1 MTILDA
7 EQNGEG
13 AKELDGALFAK
24 MAMGGAANLQA
35 NVDTVNNLNVFPVP
49 DGDTGDNMYMTIG
62 GGIAELSDMDS
73 ESNLSSVV
81 EAFAHG
87 MLMGARGNSGVILS
101 QFFSGIAKGFKN
113 CEKADVAVVGKA
125 LESGVSQAYKAVL
138 TPTEGTILTV
148 AREAVEKVSASA
160 DEYNDIKELFSDLRK
175 EMNESLQ
182 RTPEL
187 LPVLKEAGVID
198 SGGAG
203 LFFIAEGFE
212 KVLSGEQI
220 SVSSAPIGAQHKTVD
235 VSAFNADSEMTY
247 GYCTEL
253 LLQLQNKKVDVD
265 AFDCKIITDFLST
278 VGDSV
283 VSFKDGSIVKIHVH
297 TKTPER
303 VLEFCHSF
311 GEFVSLKIENM
322 SLQHNETIKNET
334 TKNETIKNEE
344 KQPEPMKKYGIVSVC
359 TGEGIAE
366 TFKSFGVDEIISGGQ
381 TNNPSTSEF
390 IEAFEN
396 IRAEHIFVF
405 PNNSNI
411 IMAARQAAQIYDK
424 AQIHVIESKD
434 IGSGYVGVI
443 NFDFELESPE
453 ALEELILEAMKGVT
467 TGYVSPAIRDA
478 KLCGVDIRNG
488 EYIGYIGKE
497 IITCDETDT
506 LAAVNL
512 AKKMFDSTGK
522 YILTVFCKESAEG
535 AEAQSLKALLEKEL
549 SDAEIYFAN
558 GGQEIYPYILLAE

>member
-1 MTILDA
+1 MTILDVDFD
-7 EQNGEG
+7 G
-13 AKELDGALFAK
+13 ADISELDGALFAK

-35 NVDTVNNLNVFPVP
+35 NVDAVNNLNVFPVP
-49 DGDTGDNMYMTIG
+49 DGDTGDNMFMTID

-73 ESNLSSVV
+73 ESGLCSVV

-113 CEKADVAVVGKA
+113 CEKADVDIVGKA
-125 LESGVSQAYKAVL
+125 LQNGVSQAYKAVL

-148 AREAVEKVSASA
+148 AREAVEKVASQSG
-160 DEYNDIKELFSDLRK
+160 EYKDIRELFSDLKK

-212 KVLSGEQI
+212 KVLAGEEI
-220 SVSSAPIGAQHKTVD
+220 STVPTQAKSHAKTID
-235 VSAFNADSEMTY
+235 TSAFGADSEMTY

-253 LLQLQNKKVDVD
+253 LLQLQNSKVDVSS
-265 AFDCKIITDFLST
+265 FDCGVITDFLST

-283 VSFKDGSIVKIHVH
+283 VSFMDGSIVKIHVH
-297 TKTPER
+297 TKYPES
-303 VLEFCHSF
+303 VLEFCHKY

-322 SLQHNETIKNET
+322 SLQHNETIK
-334 TKNETIKNEE
+334 KEE
-344 KQPEPMKKYGIVSVC
+344 KTVTKKYGIVTVC

-366 TFKSFGVDEIISGGQ
+366 TFKSLGVDEVISGGQ
-381 TNNPSTSEF
+381 TNNPSTAEF
-390 IEAFEN
+390 VEAFDR
-396 IRAEHIFVF
+396 IGAEHIFVF

-411 IMAARQAAQIYDK
+411 IMAAKQAAQIYEK
-424 AQIHVIESKD
+424 STVHVIKSKD

-443 NFDFELESPE
+443 NFDFEAEDVE
-453 ALEELILEAMKGVT
+453 ALKEQVTQAMKTVT

-497 IITCDETDT
+497 IVCCDETCT
-506 LAAVNL
+506 LAALNL
-512 AKKMFDSTGK
+512 AKKMFDGTEK
-522 YILTVFCKESAEG
+522 YILTVFCKESMESAD
-535 AEAQSLKALLEKEL
+535 SIKLKELLEKEL
-549 SDAEIYFAN
+549 DGVEVYFAD

>member
-1 MTILDA
+1 MTILDVDV
-7 EQNGEG
+7 EN
-13 AKELDGALFAK
+13 KDVSELDGALFAK

-35 NVDTVNNLNVFPVP
+35 NVDAVNNLNVFPVP
-49 DGDTGDNMYMTIG
+49 DGDTGDNMYMTID
-62 GGIAELSDMDS
+62 GGIAELSDVDS
-73 ESNLSSVV
+73 ESGLCSVV

-113 CEKADVAVVGKA
+113 CERADVKVVGEA
-125 LESGVSQAYKAVL
+125 LQNGVSQAYKAVL

-148 AREAVEKVSASA
+148 AREAVEKVVSK
-160 DEYNDIKELFSDLRK
+160 EGGYKDIRELFSDLKK
-175 EMNESLQ
+175 EMNDSLQ

-203 LFFIAEGFE
+203 LFYIAEGFE
-212 KVLSGEQI
+212 KVLAGEEIATAQG
-220 SVSSAPIGAQHKTVD
+220 APKAQTKTVD
-235 VSAFNADSEMTY
+235 TSAFNADSVMTY

-253 LLQLQNKKVDVD
+253 LLQLQNSKTDV
-265 AFDCKIITDFLST
+265 ASFDCGVITDFLST

-283 VSFKDGSIVKIHVH
+283 VSFMDGTIVKIHVH
-297 TKTPER
+297 TRYPES
-303 VLEFCHSF
+303 VLEFCHRY
-311 GEFVSLKIENM
+311 GEFVTLKIENM
-322 SLQHNETIKNET
+322 SLQHNETIK
-334 TKNETIKNEE
+334 KEE
-344 KQPEPMKKYGIVSVC
+344 KPKKKYGIVTVC
-359 TGEGIAE
+359 TGDGVAS
-366 TFKSFGVDEIISGGQ
+366 TFKAFGVDEVISGGQ

-390 IEAFEN
+390 IEAFDR
-396 IRAEHIFVF
+396 IGAEHVFVF

-411 IMAARQAAQIYDK
+411 IMAAKQAAQIYDK

-434 IGSGYVGVI
+434 IGAGYVGVI
-443 NFDFELESPE
+443 NFDFEAEDVE
-453 ALEELILEAMKGVT
+453 ALKAQIAEAMSGVT

-497 IITCDETDT
+497 IVCCDAECS
-506 LAAVNL
+506 LAARNL
-512 AKKMFDSTGK
+512 AKKMFDGTGK
-522 YILTVFCKESAEG
+522 YILTVFCKDSMESDECKA
-535 AEAQSLKALLEKEL
+535 LKASLENEL
-549 SDAEIYFAN
+549 DGVEVYFAN

>member
-1 MTILDA
+1 MTILDV
-7 EQNGEG
+7 ELDSEG
-13 AKELDGALFAK
+13 ARELDGALFAK

-35 NVDTVNNLNVFPVP
+35 NVDAVNNLNVFPVP
-49 DGDTGDNMYMTIG
+49 DGDTGDNMYMTID
-62 GGIAELSDMDS
+62 GGIAEMSDIDS
-73 ESNLSSVV
+73 ESGLCSVV

-101 QFFSGIAKGFKN
+101 QFFSGIARGFKN
-113 CEKADVAVVGKA
+113 CERADVKVVGKA
-125 LESGVSQAYKAVL
+125 LQTGVAQAYKAVL

-148 AREAVEKVSASA
+148 AREAVEKVAASA
-160 DEYNDIKELFSDLRK
+160 GEYKDIRELFSDLKK
-175 EMNESLQ
+175 EMNDSLQ

-203 LFFIAEGFE
+203 LFFIAEGFD
-212 KVLSGEQI
+212 KVLSGEEI
-220 SVSSAPIGAQHKTVD
+220 STSPVAKAHHKSIDT
-235 VSAFNADSEMTY
+235 SAFNADSVMTY

-253 LLQLQNKKVDVD
+253 LLQLQNSKVDVSN
-265 AFDCKIITDFLST
+265 FDCAVITDFLST

-283 VSFKDGSIVKIHVH
+283 VSFMDGSIVKIHVH
-297 TKTPER
+297 TKYPES
-303 VLEFCHSF
+303 VLEFCHRY
-311 GEFVSLKIENM
+311 GEFVSIKIENM
-322 SLQHNETIKNET
+322 SLQHNETIK
-334 TKNETIKNEE
+334 KEE
-344 KQPEPMKKYGIVSVC
+344 KPQAKKYGIVSVC

-390 IEAFEN
+390 IEAFDR
-396 IRAEHIFVF
+396 ISAEHIFVF

-411 IMAARQAAQIYDK
+411 IMAAKQAAEIYEK

-434 IGSGYVGVI
+434 IGAGYVGII
-443 NFDFELESPE
+443 NFDFEAEDVE
-453 ALEELILEAMKGVT
+453 ALKGQICEAMKGVT

-497 IITCDETDT
+497 IVCCDGECA
-506 LAAVNL
+506 LAATAL
-512 AKKMFDSTGK
+512 AKKMFDGTGK
-522 YILTVFCKESAEG
+522 YILTVFCKESIEG
-535 AEAQSLKALLEKEL
+535 EEALKLKTLLEKEL
-549 SDAEIYFAN
+549 SGVEVYFAY